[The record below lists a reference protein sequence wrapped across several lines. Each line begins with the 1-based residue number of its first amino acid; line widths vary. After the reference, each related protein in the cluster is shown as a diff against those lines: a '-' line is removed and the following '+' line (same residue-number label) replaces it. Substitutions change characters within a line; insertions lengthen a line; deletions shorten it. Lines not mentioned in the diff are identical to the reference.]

1 MWICSRCQ
9 TSNEEGYA
17 RCLQC
22 GASRTA
28 RRFGAGT
35 PVAAPSV
42 ADAAPVARVPAPAPT
57 PRQSEASSRPQRAE
71 AQLDRRVV
79 RCALGRLLVALGLV
93 LALLLPAVLALLAVI
108 QVEVVKPALLGVLL
122 PTGTTAP
129 AFLATALYVLCVVL
143 AGLLVALPGLTAA
156 GLGRLLIRLTPPERR
171 R

>member
-1 MWICSRCQ
+1 MICGFTGCQ

-42 ADAAPVARVPAPAPT
+42 ADAVPVARVPAPAPT

-79 RCALGRLLVALGLV
+79 RCALGRLLVAFGLV
-93 LALLLPAVLALLAVI
+93 LALLAQFLRWLSFKWKWLNLYCWACCCQQALRYR
-108 QVEVVKPALLGVLL
+108 PSWLLRCMYYASCWPVCLSRCRG
-122 PTGTTAP
+122 
-129 AFLATALYVLCVVL
+129 
-143 AGLLVALPGLTAA
+143 
-156 GLGRLLIRLTPPERR
+156 
-171 R
+171 

>member
-79 RCALGRLLVALGLV
+79 RCALGRLLVALGWCWRYCCPLC
-93 LALLLPAVLALLAVI
+93 LLCWLSFKWRWLNLHCWAYCCQQALRHRPSWQLRCMY
-108 QVEVVKPALLGVLL
+108 
-122 PTGTTAP
+122 
-129 AFLATALYVLCVVL
+129 YVSCWPVCLSLCR
-143 AGLLVALPGLTAA
+143 G
-156 GLGRLLIRLTPPERR
+156 
-171 R
+171 